1 MSEKRR
7 DHRGRILH
15 NGEIQLSDGR
25 YRFKYVDEMG
35 KERCVYSWRLDHN
48 DATPKGKRRTLSL
61 REMEKKIQADH
72 FEQIATN
79 GGNMTVLELVEKY
92 TSTKTGVR
100 PTTVA
105 GYGTV
110 INLLKKDPFGKRRI
124 DTVRISDAKCWLIHL
139 QQVEKKSYSSIH
151 SIRGVLRPAFQ
162 LAVDDDLIMKNPFGF
177 EMGTVIQN
185 DSKKREAITTE
196 EKENFLAFVRADNHY
211 KQYYDAFCLLFA
223 TGLRISEFCGL
234 TTRDLDFKNKVIH
247 VNKQLVRHSDM
258 EYYIETTKTS
268 SDKRDFPMDDEIE
281 AICRRI
287 IQNRRKPK
295 VEKVIKGASGFLF
308 YDKNDMPRVAL
319 HWEKYFE
326 YAVNK
331 YNRTHKVLMP
341 KITPHVCRHT
351 FCSEKAKEG
360 MNPKA
365 LQYLMGHSDIAVTL
379 NVYTHMGLDDARK
392 ELEKMRAVNQ

>member
-1 MSEKRR
+1 MSTKRR
-7 DHRGRILH
+7 DNKGRVLL
-15 NGEIQLSDGR
+15 NGEIQEESGR
-25 YRFKYVDEMG
+25 YRYRYIDILG
-35 KERCVYSWRLDHN
+35 KRREIYSWRLTEADP
-48 DATPKGKRRTLSL
+48 TPAGRRRDKSL
-61 REMEKKIQADH
+61 REKEEAAMLLQFKGISGSD
-72 FEQIATN
+72 
-79 GGNMTVLELVEKY
+79 MTVLDLVERY
-92 TSTKTGVR
+92 ITLKTGVKKSTQR
-100 PTTVA
+100 
-105 GYGTV
+105 GYQTV
-110 INLLKKDPFGKRRI
+110 ISNLKKEPFALRRI
-124 DTVRISDAKCWLIHL
+124 DSIKISDAKLFLIHL
-139 QQVEKKSYSSIH
+139 QREKGMSYSSIH
-151 SIRGVLRPAFQ
+151 NIRGVLRPAFQ

-211 KQYYDAFCLLFA
+211 KQYYDAFRLLFA

-258 EYYIETTKTS
+258 EYYIETNKTS
-268 SDKRDFPMDDEIE
+268 SGKRDFPMDDEIE

-295 VEKVIKGASGFLF
+295 AEKVIKGASGFLF

-319 HWEKYFE
+319 YWEKYFE

>member
-1 MSEKRR
+1 MSTKRR
-7 DHRGRILH
+7 DNKGRVLL
-15 NGEIQLSDGR
+15 NGEIQEESGR
-25 YRFKYVDEMG
+25 YRYRYINILG
-35 KERCVYSWRLDHN
+35 KRRELYSWRLTEADS
-48 DATPKGKRRTLSL
+48 TPAGRRRDKSL
-61 REMEKKIQADH
+61 REKEEAAMLLQFKGISGSD
-72 FEQIATN
+72 
-79 GGNMTVLELVEKY
+79 MTVLDLVERY
-92 TSTKTGVR
+92 ISLKTGVKKSTQR
-100 PTTVA
+100 
-105 GYGTV
+105 GYQTV
-110 INLLKKDPFGKRRI
+110 ISNLKKEPFALRRI
-124 DTVRISDAKCWLIHL
+124 DSIKISDAKLFLIHL
-139 QQVEKKSYSSIH
+139 QREKGMSYSSMH
-151 SIRGVLRPAFQ
+151 NIRGVLRPAFQ

-177 EMGTVIQN
+177 EMGIVTQN

-211 KQYYDAFCLLFA
+211 KQ
-223 TGLRISEFCGL
+223 
-234 TTRDLDFKNKVIH
+234 
-247 VNKQLVRHSDM
+247 LVRHSDM

-268 SDKRDFPMDDEIE
+268 SGKRDFPMDDEIE

-308 YDKNDMPRVAL
+308 YDKNDKPRVAL

>member
-1 MSEKRR
+1 MSIKRR
-7 DHRGRILH
+7 DNKGRVLL
-15 NGEIQLSDGR
+15 NGEIQEESGR
-25 YRFKYVDEMG
+25 YRYRYIDILG
-35 KERCVYSWRLDHN
+35 KRREIYSWRLTEADPIP
-48 DATPKGKRRTLSL
+48 AGRRRDKSL
-61 REMEKKIQADH
+61 REKEEAAMLLQFKGISGSD
-72 FEQIATN
+72 
-79 GGNMTVLELVEKY
+79 MTVLDLVERY
-92 TSTKTGVR
+92 ISLKTGVKKSTQR
-100 PTTVA
+100 
-105 GYGTV
+105 GYQTV
-110 INLLKKDPFGKRRI
+110 ISNLKKEPFALRRI
-124 DTVRISDAKCWLIHL
+124 DSIKISDAKLFLIHL
-139 QQVEKKSYSSIH
+139 QREKGMSYSSIH
-151 SIRGVLRPAFQ
+151 NIRGVLRPAFQ

-196 EKENFLAFVRADNHY
+196 EKENFLAFARADNHY

-268 SDKRDFPMDDEIE
+268 SGKRDFPMDDEIE

-295 VEKVIKGASGFLF
+295 VEKAIKGASGFLF

-341 KITPHVCRHT
+341 KTTPHVCRHT

>member
-1 MSEKRR
+1 
-7 DHRGRILH
+7 
-15 NGEIQLSDGR
+15 
-25 YRFKYVDEMG
+25 
-35 KERCVYSWRLDHN
+35 
-48 DATPKGKRRTLSL
+48 
-61 REMEKKIQADH
+61 
-72 FEQIATN
+72 
-79 GGNMTVLELVEKY
+79 MTVLDLVERY
-92 TSTKTGVR
+92 ITLKTGVKKSTQR
-100 PTTVA
+100 
-105 GYGTV
+105 GYQTV
-110 INLLKKDPFGKRRI
+110 ISNLKKEPFALRRI
-124 DTVRISDAKCWLIHL
+124 DSIKISDAKLFLIHL
-139 QQVEKKSYSSIH
+139 QREKGMSYSSIH
-151 SIRGVLRPAFQ
+151 NIRGVLRPAFQ

-196 EKENFLAFVRADNHY
+196 EKENFLVFVRADNHY

-268 SDKRDFPMDDEIE
+268 SGKRDFPMDDEME

>member
-1 MSEKRR
+1 M
-7 DHRGRILH
+7 
-15 NGEIQLSDGR
+15 
-25 YRFKYVDEMG
+25 
-35 KERCVYSWRLDHN
+35 
-48 DATPKGKRRTLSL
+48 
-61 REMEKKIQADH
+61 
-72 FEQIATN
+72 
-79 GGNMTVLELVEKY
+79 
-92 TSTKTGVR
+92 
-100 PTTVA
+100 
-105 GYGTV
+105 
-110 INLLKKDPFGKRRI
+110 
-124 DTVRISDAKCWLIHL
+124 
-139 QQVEKKSYSSIH
+139 SYSSIH
-151 SIRGVLRPAFQ
+151 NIRGVLRPAFQ

-268 SDKRDFPMDDEIE
+268 SGKRDFPMDDEIE
-281 AICRRI
+281 AICKRI
-287 IQNRRKPK
+287 IQDRKKPK

-365 LQYLMGHSDIAVTL
+365 FQYLMGHSDIAVTL

>member
-1 MSEKRR
+1 MSIKRR
-7 DHRGRILH
+7 DNKGRVLL
-15 NGEIQLSDGR
+15 NGEIQEESGR
-25 YRFKYVDEMG
+25 YRYRYIDILG
-35 KERCVYSWRLDHN
+35 KRREIYSWRLTEADPIP
-48 DATPKGKRRTLSL
+48 AGRRRDKSL
-61 REMEKKIQADH
+61 REKEEAAMLLQFKGISGSD
-72 FEQIATN
+72 
-79 GGNMTVLELVEKY
+79 MTVLDLVERY
-92 TSTKTGVR
+92 ISLKTGVKKSTQR
-100 PTTVA
+100 
-105 GYGTV
+105 GYQTV
-110 INLLKKDPFGKRRI
+110 ISNLKKEPFALRRI
-124 DTVRISDAKCWLIHL
+124 DSIKISDAKLFLIHL
-139 QQVEKKSYSSIH
+139 QREKGMSYSSIH
-151 SIRGVLRPAFQ
+151 NIRSVLIPAFQ

-234 TTRDLDFKNKVIH
+234 TTRDLDFKNKVIY
-247 VNKQLVRHSDM
+247 VNKQFVLHSDM
-258 EYYIETTKTS
+258 DYYIEKNKTS
-268 SDKRDFPMDDEIE
+268 SGKRDFPMDDEIE

-295 VEKVIKGASGFLF
+295 VEKAIKGASGFLF

-351 FCSEKAKEG
+351 FCS

>member
-1 MSEKRR
+1 
-7 DHRGRILH
+7 
-15 NGEIQLSDGR
+15 
-25 YRFKYVDEMG
+25 
-35 KERCVYSWRLDHN
+35 
-48 DATPKGKRRTLSL
+48 
-61 REMEKKIQADH
+61 
-72 FEQIATN
+72 
-79 GGNMTVLELVEKY
+79 MTVLDLVERY
-92 TSTKTGVR
+92 ISLKTGVKKS
-100 PTTVA
+100 TQQ
-105 GYGTV
+105 GYQTV
-110 INLLKKDPFGKRRI
+110 ISNLKKEPFALRRI
-124 DTVRISDAKCWLIHL
+124 DSIKISDAKLFLIHL
-139 QQVEKKSYSSIH
+139 QREKGMSYSSIH
-151 SIRGVLRPAFQ
+151 NIRGVLRPAFQ

-268 SDKRDFPMDDEIE
+268 SGKRDFPMDDEIE

-379 NVYTHMGLDDARK
+379 NVYTHMGLDDARR

>member
-1 MSEKRR
+1 MSTKRR
-7 DHRGRILH
+7 DNKGRVLL
-15 NGEIQLSDGR
+15 NGEIQEESGR
-25 YRFKYVDEMG
+25 YRYRYIDILG
-35 KERCVYSWRLDHN
+35 KRREIYSWRLTEADPIP
-48 DATPKGKRRTLSL
+48 AGRRRDKSL
-61 REMEKKIQADH
+61 REKEEAAMLLQFKGISGSD
-72 FEQIATN
+72 
-79 GGNMTVLELVEKY
+79 MTVLDLVERY
-92 TSTKTGVR
+92 ISLKTGVKKSTQR
-100 PTTVA
+100 
-105 GYGTV
+105 GYQTV
-110 INLLKKDPFGKRRI
+110 ISNLKKEPFALRRI
-124 DTVRISDAKCWLIHL
+124 DSIKISDAKLFLIHL
-139 QQVEKKSYSSIH
+139 QREKGMSYSSIH
-151 SIRGVLRPAFQ
+151 NIRGVLRPAFQ

-268 SDKRDFPMDDEIE
+268 SGKRDFPMDDEIE
-281 AICRRI
+281 AICKRI
-287 IQNRRKPK
+287 IQDRKKPK

-351 FCSEKAKEG
+351 FCSEKVKEG

>member
-1 MSEKRR
+1 MSTKRR
-7 DHRGRILH
+7 DNKGRVLL
-15 NGEIQLSDGR
+15 NGEIQEESGR
-25 YRFKYVDEMG
+25 YRYRYIDILG
-35 KERCVYSWRLDHN
+35 KRRELYSWRLTEADP
-48 DATPKGKRRTLSL
+48 TPAGRRRDKSL
-61 REMEKKIQADH
+61 REKEEAAM
-72 FEQIATN
+72 
-79 GGNMTVLELVEKY
+79 
-92 TSTKTGVR
+92 
-100 PTTVA
+100 
-105 GYGTV
+105 
-110 INLLKKDPFGKRRI
+110 LLQFNSQHQRC
-124 DTVRISDAKCWLIHL
+124 TQTAL
-139 QQVEKKSYSSIH
+139 
-151 SIRGVLRPAFQ
+151 Q
-162 LAVDDDLIMKNPFGF
+162 LAVYDDLIMKNPFGF

-268 SDKRDFPMDDEIE
+268 SGKRDFPMDDEIE

-287 IQNRRKPK
+287 IQNRRKLK